1 VSKKKSWS
9 NEHFL
14 QHVRD
19 YLPMD
24 ASVWHT
30 DEQGRP
36 CSCAVAG
43 GLLENHFYLFD
54 AESLLAASHAIEELA
69 LEEANGTLLT
79 TMQEFTHFEPH
90 RERYW
95 QLAATLSD
103 VRVVAHGKQPPRHGH
118 LKFIATDHKTL
129 GPFWTVLYQGHRGQA
144 MLVGR
149 QTNRAKAFETKR
161 FEGCYTFDREWI
173 ARMRR
178 DVDQIL
184 AGRAARL
191 SEFERLI
198 AIDRAAKKLATEFTR
213 EHKAVDSA
221 LRKLRTAGNH
231 DPARHFEAV
240 VQQSLNRLK
249 QVTGRMPDLVGGGSR
264 SRLSA

>member
-1 VSKKKSWS
+1 
-9 NEHFL
+9 
-14 QHVRD
+14 
-19 YLPMD
+19 MD

-30 DEQGRP
+30 DAQGRP
-36 CSCAVAG
+36 CSCAVPG
-43 GLLENHFYLFD
+43 LLLENHFYLFD
-54 AESLLAASHAIEELA
+54 AEALLAASHAIEELA
-69 LEEANGTLLT
+69 LEEANGTLLA
-79 TMQEFTHFEPH
+79 TMQEFIHFEPH

-95 QLAATLSD
+95 QLAATLAD

-118 LKFIATDHKTL
+118 LKFIVTNHKAL

-149 QTNRAKAFETKR
+149 QTNRAKAFEAKR

-173 ARMRR
+173 ERMRG
-178 DVDQIL
+178 DFEQIL

-191 SEFERLI
+191 LEFERLI
-198 AIDRAAKKLATEFTR
+198 AIDQAAKKLAAEFRR

-221 LRKLRTAGNH
+221 LRKLRTAGDH
-231 DPARHFEAV
+231 DPTKRFEAV

-249 QVTGRMPDLVGGGSR
+249 QVTDRMPGLVGGAR
-264 SRLSA
+264 PRLSA

>member
-24 ASVWHT
+24 ASVWYT

-43 GLLENHFYLFD
+43 DLLENHFYIFD
-54 AESLLAASHAIEELA
+54 AEALLAASHAIEELA
-69 LEEANGTLLT
+69 LEEANGTLLA
-79 TMQEFTHFEPH
+79 TMQEFAHFEPH

-95 QLAATLSD
+95 QLAATLAE
-103 VRVVAHGKQPPRHGH
+103 VRVVARGKQPPRHGH
-118 LKFIATDHKTL
+118 LKFIATSQPAL
-129 GPFWTVLYQGHRGQA
+129 GPFWAVLYEGHRGQA
-144 MLVGR
+144 MLVCR
-149 QTNRAKAFETKR
+149 QSNRAKAFEAKR

-173 ARMRR
+173 ARMRQ
-178 DVDQIL
+178 DLEQLL

-198 AIDRAAKKLATEFTR
+198 AIDQAAKKLAVEFMR
-213 EHKAVDSA
+213 EHKAVDNA
-221 LRKLRTAGNH
+221 LRKLRTARNL
-231 DPARHFEAV
+231 DPARRFEAV

-249 QVTGRMPDLVGGGSR
+249 QVTDRMPGLVSGPR